1 MNKTI
6 GQPGNASKFDKYK
19 RYSNA
24 GSVTKSHDGS
34 RQPSRRLRSAASR
47 CSFAKSQIKDQ
58 EEDKIN
64 NDEFTDDENELFK
77 AIEERIK
84 IVVNGDEEAELK
96 ALKRLECLKKYLRKE
111 NKEILYLIKQKMTQE
126 LIETSTSKKDIIK
139 NSLALKR
146 LEQSLRIHGGA
157 TNALGYAKNFYS
169 NTDQRRLMIEKK
181 RNESYLEVKN
191 DKELNIVEI
200 DELLSQ
206 IIGISKEDQQIIEN
220 LIS

>member
-1 MNKTI
+1 MH
-6 GQPGNASKFDKYK
+6 K
-19 RYSNA
+19 RHSNA
-24 GSVTKSHDGS
+24 GSVTRSHDVS
-34 RQPSRRLRSAASR
+34 RLPSRRLKSAASR
-47 CSFAKSQIKDQ
+47 CSFAKGNVKDN
-58 EEDKIN
+58 EAPEMN

-84 IVVNGDEEAELK
+84 LLLIGNAEAEQK

-111 NKEILYLIKQKMTQE
+111 NKEILYLIKHKMTQE
-126 LIETSTSKKDIIK
+126 LIETSNSKKDIVK

-169 NTDQRRLMIEKK
+169 NTDQRRLMIEQK
-181 RNESYLEVKN
+181 RNENYSEIKN

-206 IIGISKEDQQIIEN
+206 IIGISKEDQQIIYN